1 MFRLRSAKPLTLT
14 HVDSAAFV
22 SISFGLMSPSA
33 ICHMRVNVV
42 WLNVAFG
49 LMSHSA
55 ICRIQLY
62 VVRLNVVRLNVV
74 RHTVGVSFNSMTS
87 VLYSFRRKDV
97 QNCEKKQN
105 NLNFYKRNFE
115 KKFKKE
121 GKIY

>member
-22 SISFGLMSPSA
+22 SMSFGLMSPSA

-62 VVRLNVVRLNVV
+62 VVRLNVV

>member
-1 MFRLRSAKPLTLT
+1 
-14 HVDSAAFV
+14 
-22 SISFGLMSPSA
+22 
-33 ICHMRVNVV
+33 MRVNVV

-115 KKFKKE
+115 KKVKKE